1 MIGHLLGRR
10 RAGYEP
16 RGCRG
21 VTIVELI
28 TIGAVL
34 AILAAFAIPGFSPV
48 LLRYR
53 VRGAAW
59 QVAGDL
65 RLARQRAVTMKKPFR
80 FCVTGCIISVP
91 PGGYSLERDDG
102 PPGGPQAWV
111 NENGVATRLPPD
123 VAIAANANPTFTVIG
138 TVLPS
143 ESGTVTLSNLL
154 GTYNVVVAQSGR
166 VRVCEGACP

>member
-10 RAGYEP
+10 RAGDGP
-16 RGCRG
+16 VGCRG

-48 LLRYR
+48 LLHYR

-65 RLARQRAVTMKKPFR
+65 RLARQRAVTLKQR
-80 FCVTGCIISVP
+80 VRVCATSCGVTVP
-91 PGGYSLERDDG
+91 PGSYSVERDQG
-102 PPGGPQAWV
+102 TPSSPLWV
-111 NENGVATRLPPD
+111 NDTGVATRLPRD
-123 VAIAANANPTFTVIG
+123 VTVSATATPVFSANGIASGGTF
-138 TVLPS
+138 
-143 ESGTVTLSNLL
+143 TLSNIM
-154 GTYNVVVAQSGR
+154 GTYQVAVAPTGR
-166 VRVCEGACP
+166 VRVCEGTCAP

>member
-10 RAGYEP
+10 WVEYRP

-34 AILAAFAIPGFSPV
+34 AILVAFAIPGFSPV
-48 LLRYR
+48 LLHYR

-65 RLARQRAVTMKKPFR
+65 RLARQRAVTLKQRFR
-80 FCVTGCIISVP
+80 VCATSCEIAVPAGSYSV
-91 PGGYSLERDDG
+91 ERDQG
-102 PPGGPQAWV
+102 TPSSPLWV
-111 NENGVATRLPPD
+111 SDTGVATRLPRD
-123 VAIAANANPTFTVIG
+123 VAVSTTATPVFSANGMASGGTF
-138 TVLPS
+138 
-143 ESGTVTLSNLL
+143 TLSNAM
-154 GTYNVVVAQSGR
+154 GTYQVAVASTGR
-166 VRVCEGACP
+166 VRVCEGTCAP

>member
-10 RAGYEP
+10 RAGYGP

-34 AILAAFAIPGFSPV
+34 VILAAFAIPGFSPV
-48 LLRYR
+48 LLHYR

-65 RLARQRAVTMKKPFR
+65 RLARQRAVTLKQRFR
-80 FCVTGCIISVP
+80 VCATSCGVAVPAGSYSV
-91 PGGYSLERDDG
+91 ERDQG
-102 PPGGPQAWV
+102 TPSSPLWV
-111 NENGVATRLPPD
+111 SDTGVATRLPRD
-123 VAIAANANPTFTVIG
+123 VTVSTTGTPVFSANGMASGGTF
-138 TVLPS
+138 
-143 ESGTVTLSNLL
+143 TLSNVM
-154 GTYNVVVAQSGR
+154 GAYQVAVASTGR
-166 VRVCEGACP
+166 VRVCEGTCAP